1 MEKYIMNQNQSQ
13 VVKMLFLISQIGIT
27 MLVTV
32 FLCVAIGMAV
42 DNYFGTKLLVW
53 FIVLGV
59 ISGFRSVYI
68 LVRGYIGDDDGNKKD
83 S

>member
-1 MEKYIMNQNQSQ
+1 MNQNQSQ

-27 MLVTV
+27 MLVTI
-32 FLCVAIGMAV
+32 FLCIILGMGI
-42 DNYFGTKLLVW
+42 DKLFGTKLLVW

-59 ISGFRSVYI
+59 ISGFRSVFI
-68 LVRGYIGDDDGNKKD
+68 LVRGYIGDDNGTKKN

>member
-1 MEKYIMNQNQSQ
+1 MNQNHNQ
-13 VVKMLFLISQIGIT
+13 VIKMLFLITQIGVT

-32 FLCVAIGMAV
+32 FLCIAIGMAI
-42 DNYFGTKLLVW
+42 DKFFGTKLLVW

-59 ISGFRSVYI
+59 ISGFRSVFI
-68 LVRGYIGDDDGNKKD
+68 LIRGYIGDDNGNKKD

>member
-1 MEKYIMNQNQSQ
+1 MNQNHNQ

-27 MLVTV
+27 MLVTI
-32 FLCVAIGMAV
+32 FLCIVIGMAI
-42 DNYFGTKLLVW
+42 DKFFGTKLLVW

-59 ISGFRSVYI
+59 ISGFRSVFI
-68 LVRGYIGDDDGNKKD
+68 LVRGYIGDDNGNKKD

>member
-1 MEKYIMNQNQSQ
+1 MNQNHSQ

-27 MLVTV
+27 MLVTI
-32 FLCVAIGMAV
+32 FLCIVIGMAI
-42 DNYFGTKLLVW
+42 DKFFKTELLVW

-59 ISGFRSVYI
+59 ISGFRSVFI
-68 LVRGYIGDDDGNKKD
+68 LIRGYIGDDNGNKKN

>member
-1 MEKYIMNQNQSQ
+1 MNQNQNQ
-13 VVKMLFLISQIGIT
+13 VIKMLFLISQIGIT

-32 FLCVAIGMAV
+32 FLCIAIGMAV
-42 DNYFGTKLLVW
+42 DNFFGTKLLVW

-59 ISGFRSVYI
+59 ISGFRSVFI
-68 LVRGYIGDDDGNKKD
+68 LVRGYIGDINGNKKD

>member
-1 MEKYIMNQNQSQ
+1 MNQNQNQ
-13 VVKMLFLISQIGIT
+13 VIKMLFLISQIGIT

-32 FLCVAIGMAV
+32 FLCIAIGMAV
-42 DNYFGTKLLVW
+42 DNFFGTKLLVW

-59 ISGFRSVYI
+59 ISGFRSVFI
-68 LVRGYIGDDDGNKKD
+68 LVRGYIGDENGNKKD

>member
-1 MEKYIMNQNQSQ
+1 MNQNQSQ

-27 MLVTV
+27 MLVTI
-32 FLCVAIGMAV
+32 FMCVAIGMAI
-42 DNYFGTKLLVW
+42 DKMFKTELLVW

-59 ISGFRSVYI
+59 ISGFRSVFI
-68 LVRGYIGDDDGNKKD
+68 LIRGYIGDDNGNKKD

>member
-1 MEKYIMNQNQSQ
+1 MNQNHNQ
-13 VVKMLFLISQIGIT
+13 VIKMLFLITQIGVT

-32 FLCVAIGMAV
+32 FLCIAIGMAI
-42 DNYFGTKLLVW
+42 DKFFGTSLLVW

-59 ISGFRSVYI
+59 ISGFRSVFI
-68 LVRGYIGDDDGNKKD
+68 LIRGYIGDDNGNKKD

>member
-1 MEKYIMNQNQSQ
+1 MNQNRNQ
-13 VVKMLFLISQIGIT
+13 VIKMLFLISQIGIT

-32 FLCVAIGMAV
+32 FLCIVIGMAI
-42 DNYFGTKLLVW
+42 DNIFGTSLLVW

-59 ISGFRSVYI
+59 ISGFRSVFI
-68 LVRGYIGDDDGNKKD
+68 LIRGYIGDDNENKKD

>member
-1 MEKYIMNQNQSQ
+1 MNQNHSQ
-13 VVKMLFLISQIGIT
+13 VIKMLFLITQIGVT

-32 FLCVAIGMAV
+32 FLCIAIGMAV
-42 DNYFGTKLLVW
+42 DKFFGTSLLVW

-59 ISGFRSVYI
+59 ISGFRSVFI
-68 LVRGYIGDDDGNKKD
+68 LIRGYIGDDNGNKKD

>member
-1 MEKYIMNQNQSQ
+1 MNQNQNQ

-27 MLVTV
+27 MLVTI
-32 FLCVAIGMAV
+32 FICIALGMLI
-42 DNYFGTKLLVW
+42 DKFFKTKLLVW

-59 ISGFRSVYI
+59 ISGFRSVFI
-68 LVRGYIGDDDGNKKD
+68 LIRGYIGDVNGNKKD